1 MIGIGENN
9 FCFCRSAQGFAK
21 LFFSRSGF
29 NPYPAPR
36 NRVVCAHLTKSVF
49 KVSDDAFFKLQ
60 SKETKIGVQR
70 RFPPP
75 RYSRAESATANTVPC
90 GDLPGRGH
98 NAEYSD
104 VNNLRGTIAEISL
117 HQRTRARHRTTTGSL
132 ALRLL
137 GNCSWLCGTALQMLI
152 AYHQCSCARYADKS
166 ADRLKIRS

>member
-1 MIGIGENN
+1 MIGIGEYN

-60 SKETKIGVQR
+60 SKETKVGVQR

-104 VNNLRGTIAEISL
+104 VNNLRGTNSRDIITPTNKSETQD
-117 HQRTRARHRTTTGSL
+117 HHRFACSQTFGEL
-132 ALRLL
+132 FVALWHCFANV
-137 GNCSWLCGTALQMLI
+137 NCLPPVFL
-152 AYHQCSCARYADKS
+152 RKV
-166 ADRLKIRS
+166 RR

>member
-36 NRVVCAHLTKSVF
+36 NRVVCAHLMKSVF
-49 KVSDDAFFKLQ
+49 KMSDDAFFKLQ

-75 RYSRAESATANTVPC
+75 RYSRAESATANTVPW

-104 VNNLRGTIAEISL
+104 VNNLRGTNSRDIVTPTNKSETQD
-117 HQRTRARHRTTTGSL
+117 HHRFARSQTFGETVRGLCSI
-132 ALRLL
+132 ALRMLQ
-137 GNCSWLCGTALQMLI
+137 GTPIRALI
-152 AYHQCSCARYADKS
+152 A
-166 ADRLKIRS
+166 

>member
-1 MIGIGENN
+1 MIGIGEYN

-21 LFFSRSGF
+21 LFFSRSGL

-75 RYSRAESATANTVPC
+75 RYNRAESATANTVPC
-90 GDLPGRGH
+90 GGLPGRGH

-104 VNNLRGTIAEISL
+104 VNNLRGTNSRDIVTPTNKSETQD
-117 HQRTRARHRTTTGSL
+117 HHRFARSQTFGETVRELCGI
-132 ALRLL
+132 ALRMLQ
-137 GNCSWLCGTALQMLI
+137 GTPI
-152 AYHQCSCARYADKS
+152 
-166 ADRLKIRS
+166 